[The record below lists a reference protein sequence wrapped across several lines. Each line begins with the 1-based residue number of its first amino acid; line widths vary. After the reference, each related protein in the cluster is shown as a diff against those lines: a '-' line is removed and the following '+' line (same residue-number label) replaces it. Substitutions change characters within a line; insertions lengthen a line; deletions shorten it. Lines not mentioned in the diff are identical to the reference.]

1 MAKKR
6 LLGSVDLLGLNG
18 LGENPGLNP
27 IFGTLIGGGVTS
39 VTSLALRHAASGK
52 AAEYAD
58 AIGFAAGVAASL
70 GMYGMKGTRHAAFAS
85 LAGAVFAS
93 GLRALEKM
101 LSSPMNGVGIPM
113 IEHLGIPQITALN
126 GNFGMHQLGPIQ
138 QSWGTIPGV
147 AGTTFGLNNAPP
159 VDLLGEQSPL
169 QQQAVLLGGP
179 QTSGMANH
187 YGANLFGGRS

>member
-1 MAKKR
+1 MAKR

-18 LGENPGLNP
+18 LGQNPGLNP

-39 VTSLALRHAASGK
+39 VTSLALRHAASGS
-52 AAEYAD
+52 AQANAD
-58 AIGFAAGVAASL
+58 AIGFGAGVAASL
-70 GMYGMKGTRHAAFAS
+70 AMYAMKGTRHAAFAS

-93 GLRALEKM
+93 GLRALEKL
-101 LSSPMNGVGIPM
+101 LSAQNGVGIPM

-126 GNFGMHQLGPIQ
+126 GGFGMHQLGPIP
-138 QSWGTIPGV
+138 QSYGTISGV
-147 AGTTFGLNNAPP
+147 AGTQLGNSMPP
-159 VDLLGEQSPL
+159 VDLLGDQSPQ

-179 QTSGMANH
+179 QTSAMANH

>member
-27 IFGTLIGGGVTS
+27 IFGTLIGGGVSS

-52 AAEYAD
+52 AAEHAD
-58 AIGFAAGVAASL
+58 AIGFGAGIAASAA
-70 GMYGMKGTRHAAFAS
+70 MYAMKGTRHAAFAA
-85 LAGAVFAS
+85 LAGTFFAA
-93 GLRALEKM
+93 GIRALEKM
-101 LSSPMNGVGIPM
+101 LSSSSGVGIPM

-126 GNFGMHQLGPIQ
+126 GFGMHQLGPIP
-138 QSWGTIPGV
+138 QSYGTIPGV
-147 AGTTFGLNNAPP
+147 AGTQLGNTSGPP
-159 VDLLGEQSPL
+159 VDLMGEQSAT

-179 QTSGMANH
+179 QTSAFANH
-187 YGANLFGGRS
+187 YGANLFGGRA

>member
-1 MAKKR
+1 MGKR

-18 LGENPGLNP
+18 LGQNPGLNP

-39 VTSLALRHAASGK
+39 VTSLALRHAASGM
-52 AAEYAD
+52 AAANAD
-58 AIGFAAGVAASL
+58 AFGFGAGVAASL
-70 GMYGMKGTRHAAFAS
+70 AMYAMKGTRHAAFAS
-85 LAGAVFAS
+85 LAGAIFAS
-93 GLRALEKM
+93 GLRALEKL

-126 GNFGMHQLGPIQ
+126 GGFGMHQLGPIQ
-138 QSWGTIPGV
+138 HAYGTIPGV
-147 AGTTFGLNNAPP
+147 AGSQLGYTSNPP
-159 VDLLGEQSPL
+159 VDLLGDQSPQ

-179 QTSGMANH
+179 QTSAMANH